1 MGAREFRSGLAVLMI
16 AGPLAAQQAPP
27 PPQPPEPVPAPAP
40 AEDPAAF
47 MKPLKAALA
56 PPAPES
62 AASTVP
68 ARDEIIL
75 EQANPQPPQKGMK
88 WTVGDFTWKFGGYI
102 KVDLIH
108 DFNDIGSTDSFDVRT
123 IPTTGEASN
132 GSNTRLH
139 ARQTRFNMDVAGPIE
154 NGDQFHAFVEG
165 DFFGDGNSFR
175 MRHAYGELAMKDSGT
190 VLAGQTWTTFMD
202 DGAMPETL
210 DFESPVAFPQIR
222 QTQVRWSEK
231 INDSGDYWAV
241 AVEDPANEIIEPTAV
256 TGVSKAP
263 YPDLTGR
270 VHWENKLGHVQLG
283 LFAGKARFEPDNG
296 TTEDATLWGFNLA
309 TKLMTQE
316 QDNAIAQLTYGD
328 GVGRYRG
335 GVTAAP
341 NDANEIQAVPVLGCL
356 LSYQHFWTEKYRS
369 SAGYSWANATL
380 PGGTPATGS
389 EHLTY
394 GFVNLIYQF
403 SYRAWYGV
411 EFLHGTRQ
419 TADNA
424 DGDANRLQFSIKFDI

>member
-1 MGAREFRSGLAVLMI
+1 MHATASGLRSFQGFLVIGLRATAATALLAVS
-16 AGPLAAQQAPP
+16 LAAQTAPTPPASAPP
-27 PPQPPEPVPAPAP
+27 PAPPPA
-40 AEDPAAF
+40 DPAAF
-47 MKPLKAALA
+47 MKPA
-56 PPAPES
+56 PSAPES
-62 AASTVP
+62 PPADELVP
-68 ARDEIIL
+68 VEPVGHDALL
-75 EQANPQPPQKGMK
+75 EQNNPQPPKKGMQ

-102 KVDLIH
+102 KVDMIH

-123 IPTTGEASN
+123 IPTTGAASN

-139 ARQTRFNMDVAGPIE
+139 ARQTRFNMDVSGPIE
-154 NGDQFHAFVEG
+154 NGDMFHAFVEG
-165 DFFGDGNSFR
+165 DFFGDGNAFR

-202 DGAMPETL
+202 DGA
-210 DFESPVAFPQIR
+210 QIR
-222 QTQVRWSEK
+222 WSQK
-231 INDSGDYWAV
+231 MNDAGDYWAV
-241 AVEDPANEIIEPTAV
+241 AVEDPANDIIEPTAV
-256 TGVSKAP
+256 AGVSKAP

-283 LFAGKARFEPDNG
+283 LFTGKARFEPVNG
-296 TTEDATLWGFNLA
+296 TTEDAFLWGFNLA
-309 TKLMTQE
+309 TKLMTQGE
-316 QDNAIAQLTYGD
+316 DNAIAQLTYGD

-341 NDANEIQAVPVLGCL
+341 NDANEIAAVPVLGCL

-389 EHLTY
+389 QHLTY
-394 GFVNLIYQF
+394 SFVNLIYQF

-411 EFLHGTRQ
+411 EFLHGTRE

-424 DGDANRLQFSIKFDI
+424 DGDANRVQFSIKFDI